1 MKLYQYFSNGYNSNV
16 TLGYRDGL
24 LALVEVDSP
33 IKLPDDHMSYF
44 YSNEQGFLNSVQKHK
59 IPFSELTREITFEI
73 FWEKYAYKVGKA
85 EAFEQWKKLSKVDQQ
100 AAYYFIPQY
109 NARLKLS
116 NEARRHPATYLH
128 KKTWR

>member
-1 MKLYQYFSNGYNSNV
+1 MKLYQYFSPGYNSNV

-33 IKLPDDHMSYF
+33 IQLPKNHMSYF
-44 YSNEQGFLNSVQKHK
+44 FSNEQDFIQSLQKHK
-59 IPFSELTREITFEI
+59 VPYSELTREITFEI
-73 FWEKYAYKVGKA
+73 FWDKYEYKVGKT
-85 EAFEQWKKLSKVDQQ
+85 ESIDQWKKLSKVDQQ